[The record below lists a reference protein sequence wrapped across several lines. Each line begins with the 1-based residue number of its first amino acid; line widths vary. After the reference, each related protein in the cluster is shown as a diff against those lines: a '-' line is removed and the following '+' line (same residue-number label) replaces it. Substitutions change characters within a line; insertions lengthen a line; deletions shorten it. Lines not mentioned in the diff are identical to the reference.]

1 MYLRRT
7 QRHNKNSVVRYV
19 QLAHNRRV
27 NGKTQAEVLANLGR
41 EDQLDLDGLARLV
54 ASINRYLGERGD
66 LDPVGAAGEA
76 VVTGETGQLEVESA
90 RSFGAVWLL
99 DQLWQQL
106 RIDSALASVVGGR
119 RLRTDVERVL
129 FALVANRAIAPSSKL
144 AAGQWATHDAAV
156 PGLAGLDGNNQ
167 ALRAMDLLV

>member
-66 LDPVGAAGEA
+66 LDPAGAAGEA
-76 VVTGETGQLEVESA
+76 AGEVVATGETGQLEVESA

-99 DQLWQQL
+99 DQLWQRL

-129 FALVANRAIAPSSKL
+129 FALVANRAIAPTSKL
-144 AAGQWATHDAAV
+144 AAG
-156 PGLAGLDGNNQ
+156 
-167 ALRAMDLLV
+167 

>member
-19 QLAHNRRV
+19 QLAHNRRA

-66 LDPVGAAGEA
+66 LDPAGAAGEA
-76 VVTGETGQLEVESA
+76 AATGETGQLEVESA
-90 RSFGAVWLL
+90 RAFGAVWLL

-129 FALVANRAIAPSSKL
+129 FALVANRAIGGVRWS
-144 AAGQWATHDAAV
+144 V
-156 PGLAGLDGNNQ
+156 
-167 ALRAMDLLV
+167 